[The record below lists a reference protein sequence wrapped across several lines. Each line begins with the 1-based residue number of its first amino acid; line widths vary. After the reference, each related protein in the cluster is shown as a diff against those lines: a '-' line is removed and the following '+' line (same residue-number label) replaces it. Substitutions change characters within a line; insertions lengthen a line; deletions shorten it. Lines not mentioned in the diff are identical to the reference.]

1 MIKKIVKDKL
11 FLSHKSSLAS
21 KEDLYIVE
29 DLLDTIKANKDK
41 CVFYYLKYINVA
53 KNSIK

>member
-11 FLSHKSSLAS
+11 FLSQKSSLAS

-29 DLLDTIKANKDK
+29 DI
-41 CVFYYLKYINVA
+41 F
-53 KNSIK
+53 